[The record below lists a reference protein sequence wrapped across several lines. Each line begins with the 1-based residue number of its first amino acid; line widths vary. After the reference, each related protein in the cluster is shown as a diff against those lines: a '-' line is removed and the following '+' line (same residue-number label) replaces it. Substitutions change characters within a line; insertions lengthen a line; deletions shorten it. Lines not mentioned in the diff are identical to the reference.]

1 MLELLINK
9 TENNMQNVYTPLPF
23 KIHFIFCIIAT
34 LIYLAQYVRK
44 HSLYYLF
51 IMFAIDLTFVT
62 QYFTSKPVI
71 IALFIAEIILIT
83 LAVIFA
89 YKYNKKVKLENA
101 EAEAEKNKELS
112 NKKEAEKAFSE
123 NEKKIVDNAF
133 NDKEDFYA

>member
-1 MLELLINK
+1 MLNLFIQ
-9 TENNMQNVYTPLPF
+9 NNMQNVYTPLPF

-133 NDKEDFYA
+133 NDKEDF

>member
-1 MLELLINK
+1 MLELLINN

-112 NKKEAEKAFSE
+112 NKKEAEKSFSE

-133 NDKEDFYA
+133 NDKEDF

>member
-1 MLELLINK
+1 MLELLINN

-133 NDKEDFYA
+133 NDKEDF

>member
-1 MLELLINK
+1 MLELLINN

-112 NKKEAEKAFSE
+112 NKKEAEKVFSE

-133 NDKEDFYA
+133 NDKEDF

>member
-1 MLELLINK
+1 MLELLINN

-34 LIYLAQYVRK
+34 LIYLTQYVRK

-112 NKKEAEKAFSE
+112 DKKEAEKAFSE

-133 NDKEDFYA
+133 NDKEDF

>member
-1 MLELLINK
+1 MLELLKNN

-133 NDKEDFYA
+133 NDKEDF